1 MRSIDLYIDSIAN
14 RKNQDYFE
22 SRVCSSYES
31 YQAGEC
37 SDNAKLPLGERLSH
51 EM

>member
-14 RKNQDYFE
+14 RKNPNYFE
-22 SRVCSSYES
+22 SQACSSYES
-31 YQAGEC
+31 FQAGEC
-37 SDNAKLPLGERLSH
+37 SESLKLPMGEQLSK